1 MEYHRG
7 FLLYHDLSFSTPFHA
22 HSAHSVY
29 AEYRLFVQLIAPSQN
44 KTKSPHKETLCTAAG
59 VELKSIL
66 NVSASVA
73 PQIHNH
79 LNFRYISLPKGKLKT
94 QLKKVKNLRL
104 TSVACK
110 SAYHFKIRLISLPKG
125 QTESATEISNQYK
138 IN

>member
-22 HSAHSVY
+22 HSAHNVY
-29 AEYRLFVQLIAPSQN
+29 AEYRLFIQLIAPYQN
-44 KTKSPHKETLCTAAG
+44 KTKPPHKETLCTAAG

-79 LNFRYISLPKGKLKT
+79 LNFRYISLPEGKLKA
-94 QLKKVKNLRL
+94 QLKKVSGEKYA
-104 TSVACK
+104 SVAPY
-110 SAYHFKIRLISLPKG
+110 S
-125 QTESATEISNQYK
+125 ES
-138 IN
+138 